1 MILEVR
7 FDAFVSSYIVYAQS
21 ILIYSFY
28 SIRHTIRCGV
38 SMKRK
43 EKGMG
48 KLKFIENILKAAS
61 TLVAALVS
69 FVKFIDMAFSM
80 KTEQA

>member
-1 MILEVR
+1 M
-7 FDAFVSSYIVYAQS
+7 
-21 ILIYSFY
+21 LIYSFY
-28 SIRHTIRCGV
+28 SIKHTIRHGM
-38 SMKRK
+38 SMERK
-43 EKGMG
+43 ETGMG

-69 FVKFIDMAFSM
+69 FVKFIGMAFSM

>member
-1 MILEVR
+1 
-7 FDAFVSSYIVYAQS
+7 
-21 ILIYSFY
+21 
-28 SIRHTIRCGV
+28 
-38 SMKRK
+38 MKRK

-69 FVKFIDMAFSM
+69 FVKFIGMAFSM

>member
-1 MILEVR
+1 M
-7 FDAFVSSYIVYAQS
+7 
-21 ILIYSFY
+21 IYSFF
-28 SIRHTIRCGV
+28 SIRHTIRYGV
-38 SMKRK
+38 SMERK
-43 EKGMG
+43 ETVMG

-69 FVKFIDMAFSM
+69 FVKFIGMAFSM